1 VLTGPDES
9 DRRREAASETVRL
22 RAEETE
28 MQRLLRD
35 GSLTL
40 GDLAAWRAGWTPR
53 IAAAELAARPVTLP
67 DAVTGIA
74 GPDAEKRWADASIA
88 TRRAALDTLM
98 TVTILPV
105 IHGGQPFDP
114 DGVEIAW
121 KGRSE

>member
-1 VLTGPDES
+1 
-9 DRRREAASETVRL
+9 
-22 RAEETE
+22 
-28 MQRLLRD
+28 M
-35 GSLTL
+35 
-40 GDLAAWRAGWTPR
+40 
-53 IAAAELAARPVTLP
+53 
-67 DAVTGIA
+67 TGIA

-121 KGRSE
+121 KGGASEH